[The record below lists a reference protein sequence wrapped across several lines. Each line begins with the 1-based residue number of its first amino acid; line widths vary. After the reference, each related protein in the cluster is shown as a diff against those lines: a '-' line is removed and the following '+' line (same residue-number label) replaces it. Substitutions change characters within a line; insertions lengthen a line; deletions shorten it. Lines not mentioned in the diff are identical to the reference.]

1 MKKIELKFEK
11 SDTRL
16 AGFPYGRAV
25 YDQQVKN
32 IIDYNSETTIVFP
45 VQIEK
50 VASSFVQGFFA
61 DIIKKIGYAGLE
73 RQIKIVAG
81 TPELV
86 NSIKKNIY

>member
-1 MKKIELKFEK
+1 MKYRYFMLPFIIIFLMI
-11 SDTRL
+11 L
-16 AGFPYGRAV
+16 V
-25 YDQQVKN
+25 
-32 IIDYNSETTIVFP
+32 IDYNSETTIVFP

-86 NSIKKNIY
+86 NSIKKIIY